1 MQKKTTKAA
10 PVEKPPRLMPVP
22 EFGKHFFNM
31 SEPSSYAAA
40 KRGDFPV
47 IKIGKLMFV
56 PYEAGEQMIATALKS
71 RETSK

>member
-1 MQKKTTKAA
+1 MQKKTTKAN

-22 EFGKHFFNM
+22 EFGRHFFNM

-47 IKIGKLMFV
+47 IKIGKLLFV
-56 PYEAGEQMIATALKS
+56 PYEAGEQMIENALKS
-71 RETSK
+71 TGASK